1 MNPKSGPKPK
11 PKFMQLPRSVLVGK
25 NVLRKAN
32 FVCDDLNLDGKCLVL
47 TGPTTYKIAGKKL
60 CDILSKERDVE
71 LEVINEASTA
81 EAARIVKIVN
91 KKGITFIAGVGGGKV
106 IDVAKLASKKTALE
120 FLSIPT
126 AASHDGIA
134 SSRASLKHNKGSV
147 SKPARAPLGVIAD
160 TKIIQNAPYRLLASG
175 CGDII
180 SKYTAIKDWELS
192 NKVNGEE
199 ISEYA
204 SALSLMTAKIIMDS
218 SKLIKKKEEVG
229 VRKVVKALISSG
241 VAMSIAGSSRPGSGS
256 EHKFSHAI
264 DITVP
269 GPALHGEQCGVGS
282 IIMMYLYKSN
292 WKKIRTALRNIGA
305 PTCAKEL
312 GIEDKYVISALVN
325 AKNIRT
331 SRYTILD
338 EWNLTRNTAEKTLKE
353 TGVIG

>member
-1 MNPKSGPKPK
+1 MRYMKPR

-25 NVLRKAN
+25 NVLRRVN
-32 FVCDDLNLDGKCLVL
+32 FVCDDLNLNGKCLVI
-47 TGPTTYKIAGKKL
+47 TGPNTYKIAGKKL
-60 CDILSKERDVE
+60 CNILSKEHDIE
-71 LEVINEASTA
+71 LEVINEASTS
-81 EAARIVKIVN
+81 EVERIVRIVN
-91 KKGITFIAGVGGGKV
+91 KEGIKFIAGVGGGRV
-106 IDVAKLASKKTALE
+106 IDVAKLASKRTALE

-134 SSRASLKHNKGSV
+134 SSRASLKHNKWSV

-160 TKIIQNAPYRLLASG
+160 TDIIQNAPYRLLASG

-218 SKLIKKKEEVG
+218 SKLIRKKEEAG

-256 EHKFSHAI
+256 EHKFSHALDTI
-264 DITVP
+264 AP
-269 GPALHGEQCGVGS
+269 SPALHGEQCGVGS
-282 IIMMYLYKSN
+282 IIMMYLHKSD
-292 WKKIRTALRNIGA
+292 WERIRTALRNIGA
-305 PTCAKEL
+305 PTNAGEL
-312 GIEDKYVISALVN
+312 GIDGEYLINALVR
-325 AKNIRT
+325 AKDIRT

-338 EWNLTRNTAEKTLKE
+338 EVNLTRKTAKETLKE
-353 TGVIG
+353 TGVIE